1 MKTRIILSSLA
12 ACAVLVPLSA
22 CDSDSA
28 AEPDSARGRGGTS
41 AAGEPGSPAES
52 RAKGSKDPDD
62 INGDGHRDLM
72 IPVAVGGKWK
82 APDGDQRIAV
92 IYGSSK
98 GLVPATHTVYGR
110 RDLGLPD
117 PPADRP
123 ATDADSVSA
132 ADVVSA
138 DLDGDGFPDFVTAVV
153 GEDVEVK
160 TGDGRLVVSR
170 TIPYVTWGGPAGPGT
185 GTEATPV
192 RLPGDVS
199 TLGVQGPVTRGD
211 FDGDGHHDIAALGHE
226 SSLVVMYGP
235 FTRSGVPART
245 AKGPA
250 GKGALAA
257 DDIDPS
263 GKARATSLLLRGESD
278 GEQSS
283 NTLFEADRGTGLST
297 DGKKLRVGNGY
308 AFGDFDGDGRRD
320 VAVGDSGSRND
331 EPGEGKENPEVE
343 GSLAVYPGDGGES
356 VKQQLPRAPKDGD
369 GVEHYEGPGGFM
381 AADPDG
387 DGRDGVLVATYEGAT
402 LIDGDRR
409 LTVGRT
415 GPTQAKKGKDASEGQ
430 RARPVA
436 AADFDA
442 DGKDEIVF
450 DWGDDGMFESSGA
463 GPTHWWVTDG
473 MTSMDKTSF
482 KTTDF
487 VRRSS

>member
-1 MKTRIILSSLA
+1 M
-12 ACAVLVPLSA
+12 
-22 CDSDSA
+22 D
-28 AEPDSARGRGGTS
+28 
-41 AAGEPGSPAES
+41 GEPSSPAES
-52 RAKGSKDPDD
+52 RAPGRGKGSNDPDD

-72 IPVAVGGKWK
+72 VPVAAGGKWE

-92 IYGSSK
+92 IYGSPK
-98 GLVPATHTVYGR
+98 GLVPATRTLYGR

-123 ATDADSVSA
+123 AASADSVRA

-138 DLDGDGFPDFVTAVV
+138 DLDSDGFPDFVTAVM
-153 GEDVEVK
+153 GEDVEAT

-170 TIPYVTWGGPAGPGT
+170 TAPYVSWGGPAGPGS

-211 FDGDGHHDIAALGHE
+211 FNGDGHHDIAALSHE

-235 FTRSGVPART
+235 FTRSEAPART
-245 AKGPA
+245 EKGPA
-250 GKGALAA
+250 GKGSLAA

-263 GKARATSLLLRGESD
+263 GQARATSLLLRGESD

-283 NTLFEADRGTGLST
+283 NTLFTARRGTGLSNE
-297 DGKKLRVGNGY
+297 GRKLRAGNGY
-308 AFGDFDGDGRRD
+308 AFGDFDGDGQRD
-320 VAVGDSGSRND
+320 VAVGDNGSRND
-331 EPGEGKENPEVE
+331 EPGEDTEAPEVE
-343 GSLAVYPGDGGES
+343 GSLAVYPGGDGAP
-356 VKQQLPRAPKDGD
+356 VRQQLPRAPEDTN
-369 GVEHYEGPGGFM
+369 GVAGYEGPGGFL

-402 LIDGDRR
+402 LIDGDRH
-409 LTVGRT
+409 LTVGRE
-415 GPTQAKKGKDASEGQ
+415 GSAQVKERKDASERQ

-450 DWGDDGMFESSGA
+450 NWADDGMFQSSGA

-473 MTSMDKTSF
+473 MTSTDKTSF
-482 KTTDF
+482 NTTKL
-487 VRRSS
+487 VPHSS